1 MDSMDNKYDIN
12 KPTYSSLDELQARK
26 DELKD
31 EIHQQSGQ
39 ISTLWHDLVT
49 PQESSSKGEL
59 IAHLVSNSIT
69 AIDGFLLV
77 RKLMRSYSYIFGR
90 KKRK

>member
-1 MDSMDNKYDIN
+1 MAYR
-12 KPTYSSLDELQARK
+12 SLTEIQARK

-39 ISTLWHDLVT
+39 INTLWHTLT
-49 PQESSSKGEL
+49 APQESSSKGE
-59 IAHLVSNSIT
+59 IVAHLVSNSIT
-69 AIDGFLLV
+69 AIDGFLLM
-77 RKLMRSYSYIFGR
+77 RKLMNTYGHLFGR

>member
-1 MDSMDNKYDIN
+1 MN
-12 KPTYSSLDELQARK
+12 YSSLTEIQARK

-39 ISTLWHDLVT
+39 ISTLWRDLT
-49 PQESSSKGEL
+49 APQESSSKGEL
-59 IAHLVSNSIT
+59 IAHLVTNSIT

-77 RKLMRSYSYIFGR
+77 RKLIRSYGYIFGR

>member
-1 MDSMDNKYDIN
+1 MENKEKIIRGGYS
-12 KPTYSSLDELQARK
+12 YSSLEEIQLRK

-31 EIHQQSGQ
+31 DIQQQSGQ
-39 ISTLWHDLVT
+39 IATLWRNLISPKT
-49 PQESSSKGEL
+49 ASSKGEL
-59 IAHLVSNSIT
+59 VASLVTNSIT

-77 RKLMRSYSYIFGR
+77 RKLMRSYGYIFGR

>member
-1 MDSMDNKYDIN
+1 MN
-12 KPTYSSLDELQARK
+12 YSSLDELQSRK

-39 ISTLWHDLVT
+39 ISTLWHDLTV

-59 IAHLVSNSIT
+59 VAHLVSNSIT

-77 RKLMRSYSYIFGR
+77 RKLMKTYGYIFGR

>member
-1 MDSMDNKYDIN
+1 MYDS
-12 KPTYSSLDELQARK
+12 LEQLQQRK

-31 EIHQQSGQ
+31 QLQQQTGQ
-39 ISTLWHDLVT
+39 MSTLWHDIT
-49 PQESSSKGEL
+49 APQPSNSKGEL
-59 IAHLVSNSIT
+59 VAHLVSNSIT

-77 RKLMRSYSYIFGR
+77 RKLMKTYGYIFGR

>member
-1 MDSMDNKYDIN
+1 MAYR
-12 KPTYSSLDELQARK
+12 SLTEIQARK
-26 DELKD
+26 DELKE

-39 ISTLWHDLVT
+39 INTLWHTLT
-49 PQESSSKGEL
+49 APQESNSKGEM

-69 AIDGFLLV
+69 AIDGFLLM
-77 RKLMRSYSYIFGR
+77 RKLMKTYGHLFGR